1 MYFFIFFFVTKA
13 ERIIGTWKANKTQM
27 NQDEPRTALMSN
39 VKQVKIKL
47 FYLFFYFLMLIE

>member
-47 FYLFFYFLMLIE
+47 FYLFFVC